1 MLGDEGGA
9 AADEGLGALAL
20 GCFVEPAARV
30 GDFHGDGDVRLFL
43 HDGACAEEEGGV
55 ARNDFCIRIC
65 ADVTDLDVAV
75 CIVVV
80 GFELACFVHCNELH
94 AGSDACKI
102 SALIDVCERIVVVCN
117 ARGVGKGARRVA
129 ELNFG
134 EFLSCLKDEFLMA
147 EGVCEDDVAALID
160 EIGSRIVAVVV
171 LGDARLHDE
180 LGALLFAGGLDRVD
194 EILVVCRIFIMQ
206 GDEADLDAAV
216 RCVVL
221 AGCKQA
227 CARDRHGRGKTQSQ
241 KFLHTILL
249 LHNNALKIGTGG
261 RKKPRCF
268 TARGR

>member
-1 MLGDEGGA
+1 MLGDDGGA

-20 GCFVEPAARV
+20 GGLIEPAARI

-80 GFELACFVHCNELH
+80 GFELACFVHLDELH

-134 EFLSCLKDEFLMA
+134 EFPCSLQNVFLMT
-147 EGVCEDDVAALID
+147 EGIGKDDVAALVCKV
-160 EIGSRIVAVVV
+160 GSRVVAVVV

-206 GDEADLDAAV
+206 GDEADLDARLFVA
-216 RCVVL
+216 
-221 AGCKQA
+221 AGGIAAGGVTALFAGSKQA
-227 CARDRHGRGKTQSQ
+227 SARDRHGRGKTQSQ
-241 KFLHTILL
+241 KFLHIFSPF
-249 LHNNALKIGTGG
+249 A
-261 RKKPRCF
+261 
-268 TARGR
+268 